1 MQRRDQTL
9 KQGDM
14 ITDKDMAA
22 KSRKLRGLMQQ
33 KLDVRGRDLRQSLRR
48 AGRRL
53 PKSVRKRGVALM
65 QAEILAHN
73 PKTARQVDAD
83 AVERDYEVVRAHL
96 IAIDVNE
103 VRKTRILNVAGA
115 VVANLIVVA
124 VLFIVWLWWRG
135 YV

>member
-1 MQRRDQTL
+1 
-9 KQGDM
+9 M

-33 KLDVRGRDLRQSLRR
+33 KLDVRGRNLRQSLRR

-53 PKSVRKRGVALM
+53 PKSVRKRGAALM
-65 QAEILAHN
+65 RAEMLAHN
-73 PKTARQVDAD
+73 PKTARQVDAE
-83 AVERDYEVVRAHL
+83 AVERDYEVVRAYL
-96 IAIDVNE
+96 AGLDVVE
-103 VRKTRILNVAGA
+103 MRKTRILSVTGA

-124 VLFIVWLWWRG
+124 VLFVVWLWWRG

>member
-1 MQRRDQTL
+1 
-9 KQGDM
+9 M

-22 KSRKLRGLMQQ
+22 KSRKLRGLMQE

-53 PKSVRKRGVALM
+53 PRRVRKSGAALM
-65 QAEILAHN
+65 RAEMLAYN
-73 PKTARQVDAD
+73 PKTARQVDPVQ
-83 AVERDYEVVRAHL
+83 VEQDYEVLRNYLAGV
-96 IAIDVNE
+96 DVADL
-103 VRKTRILNVAGA
+103 RKARILSLTGA

-124 VLFIVWLWWRG
+124 VLFVVWLWWRG

>member
-1 MQRRDQTL
+1 
-9 KQGDM
+9 M

-53 PKSVRKRGVALM
+53 PRGVRKSGAALM
-65 QAEILAHN
+65 RAEMLAHN
-73 PKTARQVDAD
+73 PKTARQIDAEQ
-83 AVERDYEVVRAHL
+83 VQQDYDKLYNHL
-96 IAIDVNE
+96 HTIDVDE
-103 VRKTRILNVAGA
+103 VRKSRLLSITGA
-115 VVANLIVVA
+115 IVANIILVA

>member
-1 MQRRDQTL
+1 
-9 KQGDM
+9 M

-53 PKSVRKRGVALM
+53 PRRVRKSGAALM
-65 QAEILAHN
+65 RAEMLAHN
-73 PKTARQVDAD
+73 PKTARQVDLAEVD
-83 AVERDYEVVRAHL
+83 QAYAVMHAHL
-96 IAIDVNE
+96 SALDVNE
-103 VRKTRILNVAGA
+103 MRRTHLLSLAGA
-115 VVANLIVVA
+115 VVANMILVA
-124 VLFIVWLWWRG
+124 VLFVVWLWWRG

>member
-1 MQRRDQTL
+1 
-9 KQGDM
+9 M

-53 PKSVRKRGVALM
+53 PKSVRKSGAELM
-65 QAEILAHN
+65 RAEMLAHN
-73 PKTARQVDAD
+73 PKTARQVDAAQVD
-83 AVERDYEVVRAHL
+83 QAYDKMRAHL
-96 IAIDVNE
+96 EAIDVAE
-103 VRKTRILNVAGA
+103 QRKSRILSLTGA
-115 VVANLIVVA
+115 IVANLLLVI
-124 VLFIVWLWWRG
+124 VLFVVWLWWRG

>member
-1 MQRRDQTL
+1 
-9 KQGDM
+9 M

-33 KLDVRGRDLRQSLRR
+33 KLNVRGRDLRQSLRR

-53 PKSVRKRGVALM
+53 PRAVRKRGAELM
-65 QAEILAHN
+65 RAEMLAQN
-73 PKTARQVDAD
+73 PKTARQVDA
-83 AVERDYEVVRAHL
+83 AQVEAAYEQMRKYL
-96 IAIDVNE
+96 ESLDENE
-103 VRKTRILNVAGA
+103 MRKARFLSMAGA
-115 VVANLIVVA
+115 VAANLILVA

>member
-1 MQRRDQTL
+1 
-9 KQGDM
+9 M

-33 KLDVRGRDLRQSLRR
+33 RLDVRGRDLRQSLRR

-53 PKSVRKRGVALM
+53 PKSVRKRGAALM
-65 QAEILAHN
+65 RAEMLAHN
-73 PKTARQVDAD
+73 PKTARQIDVE
-83 AVERDYEVVRAHL
+83 AVERDYECVRAHL
-96 IAIDVNE
+96 VAIDVDE
-103 VRKTRILNVAGA
+103 LRKSRILCVTGA
-115 VVANLIVVA
+115 VVSNLIVVA

>member
-1 MQRRDQTL
+1 
-9 KQGDM
+9 M

-53 PKSVRKRGVALM
+53 PKRIRKCGAALM
-65 QAEILAHN
+65 RAEMLAHN
-73 PKTARQVDAD
+73 PKTARQIDLAE
-83 AVERDYEVVRAHL
+83 VEAAYEQMRSYLEAL
-96 IAIDVNE
+96 DVNE
-103 VRKTRILNVAGA
+103 MRKTRILSLTGA
-115 VVANLIVVA
+115 VVANLIGVG

>member
-1 MQRRDQTL
+1 
-9 KQGDM
+9 M

-53 PKSVRKRGVALM
+53 PKAVRKRGAALM
-65 QAEILAHN
+65 RAEMLAHN
-73 PKTARQVDAD
+73 PKTAQQVDAD
-83 AVERDYEVVRAHL
+83 AVERDYEYVRAHL
-96 IAIDVNE
+96 ASIDVNE
-103 VRKTRILNVAGA
+103 MRKTRVLSVTGT
-115 VVANLIVVA
+115 VVANLIVVG

>member
-1 MQRRDQTL
+1 
-9 KQGDM
+9 M

-53 PKSVRKRGVALM
+53 PRRVRKSGAALM
-65 QAEILAHN
+65 RAEMLAHN
-73 PKTARQVDAD
+73 PKTARQIDEAQVAQDYDVMRSYLLDLDVAD
-83 AVERDYEVVRAHL
+83 MRRARFL
-96 IAIDVNE
+96 SL
-103 VRKTRILNVAGA
+103 TGA
-115 VVANLIVVA
+115 VVANLILVA
-124 VLFIVWLWWRG
+124 VLFVVWLWWRG